1 MLLKVSTGY
10 ELLLAPFQLHFST
23 SRCIS
28 SVWIYFVDSL
38 AFEITETE
46 LEIIEHWKIITMKSI
61 KREREKERERE
72 REREREEKCWLL
84 TPDYYCPAFSSAIS
98 PACLF
103 VWWLIVRRLEIMVQ
117 CIRFRR
123 WKNIPS
129 DSFSFFFFLFSFF
142 FTGNVW
148 KVASKQFRTSQK
160 NPNDNAASAPRSPCD
175 SAVIKRFVNDKCQN
189 SNTLKEFESWNESTS
204 LKNIPARS
212 ETATTGADS
221 FT

>member
-72 REREREEKCWLL
+72 REREEKCWLL

-142 FTGNVW
+142 FSLETSGKWRRNNFELVKKTQMTTLHPHLAAHAIPQLLNDSSMTNV
-148 KVASKQFRTSQK
+148 RT
-160 NPNDNAASAPRSPCD
+160 P
-175 SAVIKRFVNDKCQN
+175 
-189 SNTLKEFESWNESTS
+189 TL
-204 LKNIPARS
+204 
-212 ETATTGADS
+212 
-221 FT
+221 

>member
-1 MLLKVSTGY
+1 MLIINTR
-10 ELLLAPFQLHFST
+10 LLLP
-23 SRCIS
+23 R
-28 SVWIYFVDSL
+28 
-38 AFEITETE
+38 
-46 LEIIEHWKIITMKSI
+46 
-61 KREREKERERE
+61 
-72 REREREEKCWLL
+72 
-84 TPDYYCPAFSSAIS
+84 
-98 PACLF
+98 LF
-103 VWWLIVRRLEIMVQ
+103 VRHFARLFVCLVIDRPSVRNYGSMHSFPQMKEHPF
-117 CIRFRR
+117 RF
-123 WKNIPS
+123 
-129 DSFSFFFFLFSFF
+129 FFFFLFSFFFFF

>member
-72 REREREEKCWLL
+72 RERGEMLIINTRLL
-84 TPDYYCPAFSSAIS
+84 LPR
-98 PACLF
+98 LF
-103 VWWLIVRRLEIMVQ
+103 VRHFARLFVCLVIDRPSVRNYGSMHSFPQMKEHPF
-117 CIRFRR
+117 RF
-123 WKNIPS
+123 
-129 DSFSFFFFLFSFF
+129 FFFFLFSFFFFF